1 MNPTTEEAGAI
12 QGGSEDRLRALTPVI
27 RLAVAST
34 NNPHGSEFG
43 RGVAKLCRGVQE
55 MGSLNAAAKDMGMA
69 YSKAWRIVRDT
80 ETALGIQLLNR
91 EGAHGSTLTE
101 DCERLLRAYSDVEGK
116 LQSIASEEF
125 LASL

>member
-1 MNPTTEEAGAI
+1 MKPTLENANAAQHGP
-12 QGGSEDRLRALTPVI
+12 EDRLRSLTPVI
-27 RLAVAST
+27 RLAVASAES
-34 NNPHGSEFG
+34 PHGSEFG

-55 MGSLNAAAKDMGMA
+55 KGSLNAAAKDMGMA

-80 ETALGIQLLNR
+80 ETALGIKLLNR

-101 DCERLLRAYSDVEGK
+101 DCERLLRAYSDMEEK
-116 LQSIASEEF
+116 LQAIANKEF